1 MAENLRDALR
11 DFALKKMR
19 DLEAERSNTSKKDE
33 SMASKSPK
41 STKIKINRDTSKL
54 ISGSSKKTEDLETFK
69 SESKERT
76 KRHHGE
82 SSSGNSNK
90 IQKLMKLYEQDAS
103 NAATLKGQDF
113 NASQLEGSAPLKTT
127 HVLANIEAEPP
138 KPDVKMTK
146 KDSKSTML
154 LKKEPSKAEPHF
166 KALPLGKNMES
177 DGDVVTEKKSVPMLG
192 EKKTIKINI
201 QTKLLALPQKSE
213 KVIVKESDSD
223 SRSSSDGDDSSDS
236 DDENQIADGLP
247 WRTIL
252 EDGELSPSSD
262 EAEEEGEE
270 EERGG
275 EEDVKETSGNSDKTI
290 EEKEKEVLEIKGKD
304 KRSSKH
310 KHKSKHKKHKHKKS
324 KKKKSKHKRKDKQEK
339 ESSCVKNADHGA
351 NGGVEEVDVEQ
362 KGEKASSSK
371 KRSKEQKQKE
381 SMQDS
386 KEKKG
391 KSSSSSSRRT
401 SEEREAKGL
410 KPDETLKDVK
420 DIRSKSSE
428 RKEKSRSHGSRS
440 SSKEKH
446 AKDAMEVFKKS
457 EPDLSVE
464 TGRRKHDIDKKEK
477 ADSKHEKGSKSNE
490 KMTNRESL
498 KEIEKIE
505 DDVKSV
511 HLSKEIERSIKVI
524 ELKRIELEEE
534 CRNVTGSNKKAK
546 EEMSHAKTNSRKSD
560 SNEETGT
567 EQAGPNPSHA
577 GGSISITLSSIKD
590 TPKTQKDGK
599 SNSSH
604 KIDKQRHESK
614 SKEESRQREDS
625 RNRHKTEEGKKD
637 SKHDESSSEDRRK
650 DDKRHKEKRKDKD
663 KEDKKRHSRK
673 NQVATKVKI
682 DHLEHDFPSAEEYAD
697 VSGSMDSAEKKDDVK
712 SDTSTPGES
721 ELSEIKSRIEKPVEA
736 VLLKV
741 DEVKAENTDNSKER
755 VNEGKGP
762 VDSTNEQVD
771 VTTENN
777 TAVVSDS
784 EKKSPFAE
792 KCDVV
797 QDRLTLAKDAA
808 KRPSEEKKDIA
819 DSPTPDKDLDI
830 AGSQVENTSI
840 AKAKTSEVDKSNKEG
855 KTSENSEHV
864 GSGDKKNVAS
874 KIGKKEKRADST
886 SSSTEKTE
894 KSNKSESGE
903 KEMDAKDVKKD
914 TDRTSKKRK
923 KEKADDKEEG
933 AVDSEIEE
941 GEIVKKHKKSK
952 KKDKK
957 KDKSEKDR
965 SDRDKSEHR
974 ERRRSR
980 YSDSR
985 SESHSH
991 SRSHKRHKGSRSK
1004 SRSDDGSDSD
1014 ISIGKPKMVEKSYFS
1029 ESRGCWVT
1037 RMVPKEDD
1045 SSSDP
1050 DDGDE
1055 PYDIGDTFIRHPA
1068 HDRRSVFDRL
1078 GSGSSSRRGH
1088 FNDRYDRH
1096 SRYGYSRRR
1105 GRSYSRSRSRSRS
1118 RSPKFKIDKKKLL
1131 EIAKANAL
1139 QRMRAG
1145 ELPANLPIP
1154 ESIKKAADS
1163 YEVNESI
1170 QKFTERCKALANLQG
1185 GSSDDDSPV
1194 NRPVGSD
1201 EEDGDESQKPFVRHP
1216 FKVKEAGPIV
1226 LNIKNAVQIPVGG
1239 KDTLR
1244 VQFPVSSGSQH
1255 RKKEEEIIIAN
1266 ANDPYGQWTAVEKP
1280 KPKPDPKPPAAP
1292 TTKASTTTTPQP
1304 PTPATG
1310 PAAAP
1315 ATTPATQTTPAIT
1328 ATPPASVT
1336 SAAAAAPAGPY
1347 VPGVTNIQP
1356 PKPVAEEDRVFEDA
1370 PGFSYDIGQIVSA
1383 RLKAARALQSNPNNV
1398 EALTVL
1404 HHSQKQIRT
1413 WAHSSKKPGLFTGS
1427 TDATFLR
1434 PEQLSNPN
1442 RKNQAWIKKDMF
1454 LTAAPVN
1461 TDIGRSLMHKMGW
1474 KQGEGLG
1481 KNKEGALNPL
1491 LLEIKTDRQGLVA
1504 AAEKPKKKGDVSK
1517 VIRKDLSGKHPVM
1530 ALNELCNKKRWGKP
1544 NFEVVRED
1552 GPAHRKNFVFKV
1564 RIRNEEYIST
1574 VPSANKKDAKA
1585 LAATVALQKMGLLM
1599 S

>member
-1442 RKNQAWIKKDMF
+1442 RKNQAWIKKV
-1454 LTAAPVN
+1454 VN
-1461 TDIGRSLMHKMGW
+1461 HY
-1474 KQGEGLG
+1474 
-1481 KNKEGALNPL
+1481 
-1491 LLEIKTDRQGLVA
+1491 
-1504 AAEKPKKKGDVSK
+1504 
-1517 VIRKDLSGKHPVM
+1517 
-1530 ALNELCNKKRWGKP
+1530 
-1544 NFEVVRED
+1544 D
-1552 GPAHRKNFVFKV
+1552 G
-1564 RIRNEEYIST
+1564 
-1574 VPSANKKDAKA
+1574 SAI
-1585 LAATVALQKMGLLM
+1585 ATRRRMW
-1599 S
+1599 SCR

>member
-1 MAENLRDALR
+1 
-11 DFALKKMR
+11 
-19 DLEAERSNTSKKDE
+19 
-33 SMASKSPK
+33 MASKSPK

-103 NAATLKGQDF
+103 NAATLKGQDS

-166 KALPLGKNMES
+166 KALPLGKKMES
-177 DGDVVTEKKSVPMLG
+177 DGDVVAEKKSVPMLG

-213 KVIVKESDSD
+213 KVIEKESDSD
-223 SRSSSDGDDSSDS
+223 SRSSSDGIDSSDS

-339 ESSCVKNADHGA
+339 ESSCVKNADQGA

-391 KSSSSSSRRT
+391 RSSSSSSRRT
-401 SEEREAKGL
+401 SEEREAKGI
-410 KPDETLKDVK
+410 KPDETLKDVKK

-477 ADSKHEKGSKSNE
+477 ADSKHEKWSKSNE
-490 KMTNRESL
+490 KMTNRESQ

-524 ELKRIELEEE
+524 ELKQIELEEE

-560 SNEETGT
+560 SKEETGT

-590 TPKTQKDGK
+590 TAKTQKDGK

-637 SKHDESSSEDRRK
+637 SKHDESSSKDKRK
-650 DDKRHKEKRKDKD
+650 DDKRHKEKKKD

-762 VDSTNEQVD
+762 VDSTNERVD

-784 EKKSPFAE
+784 ENKSPFAE

-797 QDRLTLAKDAA
+797 QDRPTLAKDAA

-819 DSPTPDKDLDI
+819 DSPTPDKHLDS
-830 AGSQVENTSI
+830 AGSQVENISI
-840 AKAKTSEVDKSNKEG
+840 AKAKTSEFCSL
-855 KTSENSEHV
+855 
-864 GSGDKKNVAS
+864 
-874 KIGKKEKRADST
+874 
-886 SSSTEKTE
+886 SST
-894 KSNKSESGE
+894 
-903 KEMDAKDVKKD
+903 
-914 TDRTSKKRK
+914 
-923 KEKADDKEEG
+923 
-933 AVDSEIEE
+933 
-941 GEIVKKHKKSK
+941 
-952 KKDKK
+952 
-957 KDKSEKDR
+957 
-965 SDRDKSEHR
+965 
-974 ERRRSR
+974 
-980 YSDSR
+980 
-985 SESHSH
+985 
-991 SRSHKRHKGSRSK
+991 
-1004 SRSDDGSDSD
+1004 
-1014 ISIGKPKMVEKSYFS
+1014 
-1029 ESRGCWVT
+1029 
-1037 RMVPKEDD
+1037 
-1045 SSSDP
+1045 
-1050 DDGDE
+1050 
-1055 PYDIGDTFIRHPA
+1055 
-1068 HDRRSVFDRL
+1068 
-1078 GSGSSSRRGH
+1078 
-1088 FNDRYDRH
+1088 
-1096 SRYGYSRRR
+1096 
-1105 GRSYSRSRSRSRS
+1105 
-1118 RSPKFKIDKKKLL
+1118 
-1131 EIAKANAL
+1131 
-1139 QRMRAG
+1139 
-1145 ELPANLPIP
+1145 
-1154 ESIKKAADS
+1154 
-1163 YEVNESI
+1163 
-1170 QKFTERCKALANLQG
+1170 
-1185 GSSDDDSPV
+1185 
-1194 NRPVGSD
+1194 
-1201 EEDGDESQKPFVRHP
+1201 
-1216 FKVKEAGPIV
+1216 
-1226 LNIKNAVQIPVGG
+1226 
-1239 KDTLR
+1239 
-1244 VQFPVSSGSQH
+1244 
-1255 RKKEEEIIIAN
+1255 
-1266 ANDPYGQWTAVEKP
+1266 
-1280 KPKPDPKPPAAP
+1280 
-1292 TTKASTTTTPQP
+1292 
-1304 PTPATG
+1304 PTP
-1310 PAAAP
+1310 
-1315 ATTPATQTTPAIT
+1315 
-1328 ATPPASVT
+1328 
-1336 SAAAAAPAGPY
+1336 
-1347 VPGVTNIQP
+1347 
-1356 PKPVAEEDRVFEDA
+1356 
-1370 PGFSYDIGQIVSA
+1370 
-1383 RLKAARALQSNPNNV
+1383 
-1398 EALTVL
+1398 
-1404 HHSQKQIRT
+1404 
-1413 WAHSSKKPGLFTGS
+1413 
-1427 TDATFLR
+1427 
-1434 PEQLSNPN
+1434 
-1442 RKNQAWIKKDMF
+1442 
-1454 LTAAPVN
+1454 
-1461 TDIGRSLMHKMGW
+1461 
-1474 KQGEGLG
+1474 
-1481 KNKEGALNPL
+1481 
-1491 LLEIKTDRQGLVA
+1491 GLVA

-1564 RIRNEEYIST
+1564 RIRNEEYIPT